1 MKKGIVTISVALVIL
16 VISSISVLFLSGIM
30 KELFQAERRITES
43 IENSYSRLLILSG
56 TNIWQHFLS
65 INAAYWDYIRTA
77 DDTGPTALNTEIS
90 FNAAINFGLQRT
102 SASNYIVNSITI
114 FHEGTQKLMSV
125 QFSIIKNGQ
134 PYPYSAVVDFGWP
147 GF

>member
-1 MKKGIVTISVALVIL
+1 MKKGIITISVALIIL
-16 VISSISVLFLSGIM
+16 IISSISVLFLSGIM
-30 KELFQAERRITES
+30 REIFQTEQRITES

-56 TNIWQHFLS
+56 TNIWQYFLS

-90 FNAAINFGLQRT
+90 FNTAINFGFQRSST
-102 SASNYIVNSITI
+102 TNYTLSSLTV
-114 FHEGTQKLMSV
+114 FHEGAQKLMSV
-125 QFSIIKNGQ
+125 RFNIIKNGQ

>member
-1 MKKGIVTISVALVIL
+1 MKKGIVTISVALVIF

-30 KELFQAERRITES
+30 KELFQAEQRISES

-56 TNIWQHFLS
+56 TNIWQYFLS

-90 FNAAINFGLQRT
+90 FSASINFGLQRT
-102 SASNYIVNSITI
+102 SASNYTVSSLTV
-114 FHEGTQKLMSV
+114 FHEGAQKLMSV
-125 QFSIIKNGQ
+125 RFNIIKNGQ
-134 PYPYSAVVDFGWP
+134 TYPYSAVVDFGWP